1 MNTLHQALA
10 EVFNT
15 YGMDNTLDMPD
26 YVLAD
31 LTVAHLHAVAQAM
44 AETRKHNSTTQPET
58 TENVQ
63 TAPCPW

>member
-1 MNTLHQALA
+1 MKTLQQALT

-15 YGMDNTLDMPD
+15 YGMDNTMNMPD

-44 AETRKHNSTTQPET
+44 AATLTHSSQPQLETAKD
-58 TENVQ
+58 VQ
-63 TAPCPW
+63 TTPCPW